1 MCRVLNRKPVR
12 DCSRAGFFM
21 PSSGGGW
28 FPAKDSSMVA
38 LYCDDWCEPAGMRL
52 GEAPD
57 TKPGPGEI
65 AVAAEAAALNFAD
78 TLMVTGKY
86 QVKPPFPFSPGFEAA
101 GREGE
106 GRLHLVLAGDHQRIG
121 KVQRCRLRRHGDL
134 ARAGFRIGSFA
145 QAHSCRLAPII
156 AIEGNHAAVLRWEPS
171 TATRRHEK
179 ARTGAVPH
187 GLSV

>member
-1 MCRVLNRKPVR
+1 
-12 DCSRAGFFM
+12 
-21 PSSGGGW
+21 
-28 FPAKDSSMVA
+28 MVA

-101 GREGE
+101 GTVEAIGE
-106 GRLHLVLAGDHQRIG
+106 GVEGCAPGDRVFCALQYG
-121 KVQRCRLRRHGDL
+121 
-134 ARAGFRIGSFA
+134 
-145 QAHSCRLAPII
+145 
-156 AIEGNHAAVLRWEPS
+156 
-171 TATRRHEK
+171 
-179 ARTGAVPH
+179 
-187 GLSV
+187 GLSSRISRRKSGCSQCRRGWTCGRRRRGR